1 MDAVRQLD
9 LPSGHEVG
17 LGHPRLTSS
26 SHLGVKKYTDLK
38 NYCTMKNVQLLHCKK
53 VKKILHS
60 SGIWPYST
68 YDG

>member
-1 MDAVRQLD
+1 MKHFWVSTYLWSSFLNKMDAVRQLD

-38 NYCTMKNVQLLHCKK
+38 NCNEERAVVTL
-53 VKKILHS
+53 
-60 SGIWPYST
+60 
-68 YDG
+68 